1 MAPFYRPPDIRA
13 FKLRGGRAPFEEDGV
28 DLGEKG
34 SGGVARAPGK
44 EDHGDRA
51 AEVIYSTANS
61 YVEEAAFQTFENALT
76 KLLTVDDQASF
87 AQQSL

>member
-28 DLGEKG
+28 YLGEKG
-34 SGGVARAPGK
+34 SGGVAGAPGT
-44 EDHGDRA
+44 EDRGDRA

-61 YVEEAAFQTFENALT
+61 YVEEAAFQTVENALT
-76 KLLTVDDQASF
+76 KPLAVDDQG
-87 AQQSL
+87 